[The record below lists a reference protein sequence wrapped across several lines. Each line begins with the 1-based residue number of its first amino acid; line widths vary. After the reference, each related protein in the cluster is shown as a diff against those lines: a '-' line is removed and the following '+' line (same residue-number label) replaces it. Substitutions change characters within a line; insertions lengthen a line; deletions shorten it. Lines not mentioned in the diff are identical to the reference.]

1 MKILEKIAL
10 MQSNMLNNTS
20 ATIVF
25 FGDSVTQ
32 GCFEAGVCE
41 SESTYVAKFGKTLSV
56 FYPSVRFNIVNS
68 GVGGNNT
75 TDGLARFDRD
85 VAVFLPDLVVVGFA
99 LNDAC
104 GGEAYLDKYEKNLT
118 EICEKVNELHA
129 ECVVLTPNMMCT
141 KATDRVAD
149 GMKNLIERFA
159 EIQNNG
165 LLDRIVETEKNVAAK
180 CGAKICDVYSC
191 WKQMSANAVDTTA
204 LLANGLNHPM
214 REMHDLIAYKLIETF
229 FSD

>member
-10 MQSNMLNNTS
+10 IQSNKRNKTS

-32 GCFEAGVCE
+32 GSFEAGVYETE
-41 SESTYVAKFGKTLSV
+41 SSFVTKFRKIMSTL
-56 FYPSVRFNIVNS
+56 YPAARINIINS
-68 GVGGNNT
+68 GVGGNNAA
-75 TDGLARFDRD
+75 DGLVRFDRD
-85 VAVFLPDLVVVGFA
+85 VAAYLPDLVVVGFA

-104 GGEAYLDKYEKNLT
+104 GGEEHLKQYENDLT
-118 EICEKVNELHA
+118 EICEKVKSLNA
-129 ECVVLTPNMMCT
+129 ECIVLTPNMMCT

-159 EIQNNG
+159 EIQNSG
-165 LLDRIVETEKNVAAK
+165 LLDQIVKTEKNVATK

-191 WKQMSANAVDTTA
+191 WKQMAKNGVDTTA
-204 LLANGLNHPM
+204 LLVNGLNHPL
-214 REMHDLIAYKLIETF
+214 REMHDLIAYRLIETLF
-229 FSD
+229 FD

>member
-1 MKILEKIAL
+1 MKILQKIVSEQADE
-10 MQSNMLNNTS
+10 QNDRPVTV
-20 ATIVF
+20 VF

-32 GCFEAGVCE
+32 GYFEAGVCE
-41 SESTYVAKFGKTLSV
+41 PKSSYVATFGKILSV
-56 FYPSVRFNIVNS
+56 LYPSVRLNIINS

-75 TDGLARFDRD
+75 ADGLARFDRD
-85 VAVFLPDLVVVGFA
+85 VAAFLPDSVIVGFA

-104 GGEAYLDKYEKNLT
+104 GGEAYLDKYEKKLT
-118 EICEKVNELHA
+118 EICEKVDALNA
-129 ECVVLTPNMMCT
+129 ECIVLTPNMMCT
-141 KATDRVAD
+141 KATDKVAD
-149 GMKNLIERFA
+149 EMKNLTERFA

-165 LLDRIVETEKNVAAK
+165 LLDRIVETEKKVAAK

-214 REMHDLIAYKLIETF
+214 REMHDLIAYKLIETL